1 MIESSIVFVMHVVT
15 EINDR
20 SMQALKT
27 RRSATS
33 PARP

>member
-15 EINDR
+15 EIDDR

-27 RRSATS
+27 QRSAIS

>member
-15 EINDR
+15 EIKDR

-27 RRSATS
+27 QRSATS
-33 PARP
+33 RVRP

>member
-20 SMQALKT
+20 SMQALQT
-27 RRSATS
+27 PRSATS
-33 PARP
+33 RARP